1 MENRAIQ
8 ECSLQSRFE
17 RGKNFVVACG
27 RWLTLLSLV
36 FFAGAAVPLKDEIVL
51 PEMLAIE
58 LPKPQMTEIAPTE
71 APLQPLLESAK
82 AGVFKVTH
90 DRVRPLP
97 IGGALVTWTAWDGA
111 PGQSRARA
119 TKSAHVYVFPFGE
132 TPIGL
137 SGNDHATAGNQ
148 AAKVVRDGAGR
159 IHAAWLDAAR
169 PGQGYRV
176 LYRRGV
182 QDPSTGAITWETG
195 PMPVSDGRSEA
206 WSSYVGIEASE
217 NAIHFVWS
225 TPETARYRRLL
236 LTGTEWK
243 FEPIRNTR
251 APGDWHDNGPDI
263 AVRGDNE
270 IHILTPTGNYA
281 VSKNA
286 GLTWEIAKLPIP
298 PGSRMKSPSL
308 AVDSFGNAH
317 FAFIGQVRNAQ
328 EWSYSKP
335 NRGYWELRYVRREA
349 SGDWMDAQNILASFP
364 PWNDP
369 KNDWDILSDWP
380 HIAIDKNNNI
390 HLAWHGTVNTH
401 IFGNDE
407 AFYIR
412 RPATADGKW
421 GNWNPPR
428 PIHPLNPAKGEYH
441 SFAPSIALDE
451 SSDLAIAVV
460 FFDTTDGE
468 HLLDYDARLLRNGN
482 VEAAPIMLSRLAR
495 ITAAGGK
502 RQDALSSWFP
512 VAGPRLFRHANGR
525 VWLDVLTTVATPE
538 QHNSPHFVVYE
549 RTEVTNYLRKPAR

>member
-1 MENRAIQ
+1 MIAKHLRSAIYRAF
-8 ECSLQSRFE
+8 L
-17 RGKNFVVACG
+17 
-27 RWLTLLSLV
+27 LLSLLL
-36 FFAGAAVPLKDEIVL
+36 FAGGAMPVRDEIVL
-51 PEMLAIE
+51 PEILAVE

-71 APLQPLLESAK
+71 APLQQLLESAT
-82 AGVFKVTH
+82 AGAFKVTH
-90 DRVRPLP
+90 DRVKPLP
-97 IGGALVTWTAWDGA
+97 IGGTLVTWTAWDGA
-111 PGQSRARA
+111 PVQSRARA
-119 TKSAHVYVFPFGE
+119 AKSAYVYVFPFGQ
-132 TPIGL
+132 TPIGV
-137 SGNDHATAGNQ
+137 SGNDHATACNQ
-148 AAKVVRDGAGR
+148 AAKVVRDTAGK

-176 LYRRGV
+176 WYRRGV
-182 QDPSTGAITWETG
+182 QDSSTGIVTWETG
-195 PMPVSDGRSEA
+195 AIPVSDGRAEA
-206 WSSYVGIEASE
+206 WGSYVGIEASE

-225 TPETARYRRLL
+225 TPDTARYRRLL
-236 LTGTEWK
+236 LSGTEWK

-251 APGDWHDNGPDI
+251 AAGDWHDNGPDI

-281 VSKNA
+281 VSKNG
-286 GLTWEIAKLPIP
+286 GLTWAVEKVPAPA
-298 PGSRMKSPSL
+298 GSRMKSPSL
-308 AVDSFGNAH
+308 AVDNFGNAH

-335 NRGYWELRYVRREA
+335 NRGYWELRYVRRDA
-349 SGDWMDAQNILASFP
+349 SGDWVDGQNVLASFP
-364 PWNDP
+364 QWNDP

-380 HIAIDKNNNI
+380 HIAVDKSNNI

-407 AFYIR
+407 AFYSR

-428 PIHPLNPAKGEYH
+428 SLHPLNAAKGEHY

-451 SSDLAIAVV
+451 SGDLAIAVV

-468 HLLDYDARLLRNGN
+468 HLLDYDARLLRGGN
-482 VEAAPIMLSRLAR
+482 IEGTPIVLSRLAR
-495 ITAAGGK
+495 MTAVGGK
-502 RQDALSSWFP
+502 QKEALSSWFP

-538 QHNSPHFVVYE
+538 QHKSPHFVVYE
-549 RTEVTNYLRKPAR
+549 RTEVTNYLRKTTR